1 MEEQEKDI
9 FELHLDAAAQTSLR
23 EASKWGKFLAIL
35 GFIFE
40 GLFAILSFFAGVL
53 TETLY
58 RSMGGMFE
66 YRQSGGFGVT
76 VVYLG
81 IVVLLFFPTL
91 YLYQFST
98 RIRKAV
104 DTSDQESMTFAFA
117 RLKSMFKFRG
127 ILAIVGISAWLL
139 ILVAVMVGAML
150 ATRG

>member
-9 FELHLDAAAQTSLR
+9 FELHLDAAAQASLR

-40 GLFAILSFFAGVL
+40 GLFAILSFFAPTI
-53 TETLY
+53 TELFY
-58 RSMGGMFE
+58 RSIGGL
-66 YRQSGGFGVT
+66 YQQSQDLWAT

-91 YLYQFST
+91 YLYQFSI

-117 RLKSMFKFRG
+117 RLKSLFKFRG

-139 ILVAVMVGAML
+139 ILVALMVGAML